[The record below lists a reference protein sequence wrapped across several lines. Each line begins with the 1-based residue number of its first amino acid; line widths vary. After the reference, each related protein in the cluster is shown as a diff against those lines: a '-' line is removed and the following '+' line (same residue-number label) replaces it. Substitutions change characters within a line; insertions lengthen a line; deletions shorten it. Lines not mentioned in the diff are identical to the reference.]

1 MPSDVGIWDLAIS
14 VNNQK
19 IINGEESIN
28 KQKETSLI
36 FVGSKSVGKTTLI
49 HRFLE
54 REEAPKQT
62 LALEYTFGRKT
73 NQNLI
78 KDVCHLWELGGGTLY
93 TNLIETP
100 LSANKLPETTIVMV
114 VDLAKPERIWNTLTT
129 LISSIKEYIAN
140 SLKSEQA
147 KTLKIEERLEKE
159 SALRLGPE
167 HMDADSIQT
176 FPIPLVIFGGKYDIF
191 QDFEP
196 EKKKL
201 ICRTL
206 RFIAHLHGATLQFYS
221 AKDPGLVK
229 KARDLLSH
237 SAFSSAAV
245 KGMSQD
251 YNKPLIIPA
260 GSDTF
265 QAILSGG
272 EVPKLEVMKHQFST
286 HFPQEEGEALTM
298 SEDPAK
304 DPHFKE
310 AEVDML
316 RLQKDEDLDRYRRD
330 VERRQRSWNDI
341 EME

>member
-14 VNNQK
+14 INNQK

-36 FVGSKSVGKTTLI
+36 FVGSKGVGKTTLI

-100 LSANKLPETTIVMV
+100 LSANKLPETTIVLV
-114 VDLAKPERIWNTLTT
+114 VDLSKPERIWNTLTT
-129 LISSIKEYIAN
+129 LISSVKEYISN

-159 SALRLGPE
+159 SAVRLGPE

-176 FPIPLVIFGGKYDIF
+176 FPIPLLILGGKYDIF

-201 ICRTL
+201 VCRTL
-206 RFIAHLHGATLQFYS
+206 RYLAHLHGAALQFYS

-237 SAFSSAAV
+237 FAFSSAAA

-265 QAILSGG
+265 QAILGVA
-272 EVPKLEVMKHQFST
+272 EVPKQEVMKHQFST
-286 HFPQEEGEALTM
+286 HFPQEEGETLTM

>member
-14 VNNQK
+14 SSNQK
-19 IINGEESIN
+19 ILSGEESIN
-28 KQKETSLI
+28 KPKETSLI
-36 FVGSKSVGKTTLI
+36 FVGSKAVGKTTLI

-100 LSANKLPETTIVMV
+100 LSANKLPDTTIVV
-114 VDLAKPERIWNTLTT
+114 LIDLSKPERIWNTLTT
-129 LISSIKEYIAN
+129 LISSVKEYIDA

-147 KTLKIEERLEKE
+147 KTLKIEERLQKE
-159 SALRLGPE
+159 SVVRLGSD

-176 FPIPLVIFGGKYDIF
+176 FPIPLLIFGGKYDVF

-206 RFIAHLHGATLQFYS
+206 RYVAHLHGATLQFYS

-237 SAFSSAAV
+237 FAFSTPAV

-265 QAILSGG
+265 QAILSGS

-286 HFPQEEGEALTM
+286 HFPQEEGETLTM

-304 DPHFKE
+304 DQHFKE

-341 EME
+341 EIE